1 MHQTT
6 SKQIINKKYSFGF
19 KVFDRQQ
26 DQKITEDDIKL
37 DTLPQTEPALIK
49 SQVIITNVSS
59 VFTPEEGPC
68 LLVLVSWVPYRQET
82 ERLTLEH
89 GCET

>member
-19 KVFDRQQ
+19 KAFDRQQ

-37 DTLPQTEPALIK
+37 DTPPQTEPALIK

-59 VFTPEEGPC
+59 VFTPEEGP
-68 LLVLVSWVPYRQET
+68 
-82 ERLTLEH
+82 
-89 GCET
+89 